1 MTNELDLIRACK
13 YLYLNEL
20 TEPSDN
26 ELRIVFAEAMTG
38 ELADPQTMADDPVLQ
53 KMLSGARAIV
63 QTTES
68 KVFELSWPTYVAY
81 SVRNESFV
89 SSDKYEEFEGRLLVK
104 YSKSR
109 YLDFVAAATFA
120 SSDHPG
126 PLQHWGLCCL
136 NHIVDVVAV
145 GAPSIA
151 LRSNRPA

>member
-1 MTNELDLIRACK
+1 MIKELDLVRACK

-26 ELRIVFAEAMTG
+26 ELRIVFAEAVSG
-38 ELADPQTMADDPVLQ
+38 ELVDPQTMADDPVLQ

-63 QTTES
+63 QTPQS
-68 KVFELSWPTYVAY
+68 KVFELYWPTYVAY

-109 YLDFVAAATFA
+109 YLDFVAAATLA
-120 SSDHPG
+120 SNDHPG
-126 PLQHWGLCCL
+126 PLQHWWLCCL

-145 GAPSIA
+145 DAPSIA
-151 LRSNRPA
+151 FHSGRPA